1 MENRLIQEKRAKV
14 LLNRLERLS
23 ADSSWAHRASG
34 LRGSIIRFLDNP
46 EINQS
51 EKGIISLESLLK
63 QGFDL
68 LTKAAKEI
76 PDFEN
81 DNE

>member
-1 MENRLIQEKRAKV
+1 MDDHLIRVKRARI

-34 LRGSIIRFLDNP
+34 LRGSIIRILN
-46 EINQS
+46 NQDVLS
-51 EKGIISLESLLK
+51 GDEGIITLEILLK

-68 LTKAAKEI
+68 LTRAAKEI
-76 PDFEN
+76 PDCEN
-81 DNE
+81 KS